1 MKDENLYRTFGI
13 VLLFFIMVCTLIA
26 VTGLR
31 MIDEYIESRNPRR
44 VEQVKTTPI
53 LSMPTPSK
61 GYFVECMN
69 DDVAWVFHNDLLY
82 YCTCEV
88 GKWVYKEAPY
98 DKDYRNFK
106 FPNPQRNDTGAL

>member
-1 MKDENLYRTFGI
+1 MNDELRKILGII
-13 VLLFFIMVCTLIA
+13 VLCGILILAFIASSLIRMVDKY
-26 VTGLR
+26 V
-31 MIDEYIESRNPRR
+31 NPQTIQPQ
-44 VEQVKTTPI
+44 VEQVKVTPI

-98 DKDYRNFK
+98 DQDYRNFK
-106 FPNPQRNDTGAL
+106 LPNPQGHDTGAL